1 MLNKRHNDICSYHVW
16 ELQTTGKI
24 QVKWIPGDRNLS
36 YLLTNNTMT
45 GDIKHKADKWNTDKN
60 GDGMI
65 GRVKVSLVFGKVTWV
80 DIEVLG
86 GRYNE

>member
-1 MLNKRHNDICSYHVW
+1 
-16 ELQTTGKI
+16 
-24 QVKWIPGDRNLS
+24 
-36 YLLTNNTMT
+36 MT
-45 GDIKHKADKWNTDKN
+45 GDIKHKADKWKTDKN